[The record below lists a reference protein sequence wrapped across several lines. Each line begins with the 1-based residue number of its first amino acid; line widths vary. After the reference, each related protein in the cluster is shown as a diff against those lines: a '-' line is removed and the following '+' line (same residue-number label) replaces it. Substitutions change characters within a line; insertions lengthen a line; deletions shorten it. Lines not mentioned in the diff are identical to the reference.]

1 MFIVI
6 RWGKVS
12 LFNYRVWMLSCA
24 KITGLSKLRTQKLG
38 LRLEK
43 RQCRE
48 GDPPNLQVNCA
59 QMLRKSLN
67 QVCVVDKPS
76 SYVGVLQDSWM
87 MIWKTDIL
95 VNDLLVVHNHFFFLQ
110 DHIKLIFLF
119 CISPLFYIILY
130 GQKIYFNVYNFHHY
144 CYYNQQNC
152 IR

>member
-1 MFIVI
+1 MLIVI

-12 LFNYRVWMLSCA
+12 LFNYRVRMLSCA

-110 DHIKLIFLF
+110 DHIKLIFF
-119 CISPLFYIILY
+119 ILY
-130 GQKIYFNVYNFHHY
+130 FCFILYCHKILFLMFTDRFLSF
-144 CYYNQQNC
+144 CYLC
-152 IR
+152 C